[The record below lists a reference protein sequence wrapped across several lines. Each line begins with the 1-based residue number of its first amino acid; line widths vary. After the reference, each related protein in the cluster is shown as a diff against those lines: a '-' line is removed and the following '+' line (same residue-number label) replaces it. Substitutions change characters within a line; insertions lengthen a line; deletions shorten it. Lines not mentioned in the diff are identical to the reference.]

1 MREIKF
7 RALSE
12 NIDGTSDWVYGYLSK
27 CDGYFTINDDN
38 GNGLFINENTIG
50 QYTGFKDK
58 NGKEIYEG
66 DILKCELY
74 DKTYDNYV
82 VYYDEKLGYY
92 VAENEEGGRMCYQTW
107 KGQSVIGNK
116 FENSNLS
123 TIHENY
129 KISRKIMY
137 KCFIDYIE
145 TVNKYIISLF
155 EVDEEDNVLK
165 FLEKYESN
173 NINSVV
179 NKVKDIENR
188 YVDVEVISEDRKFNL
203 LYMC

>member
-12 NIDGTSDWVYGYLSK
+12 NIDGTSDWVYGYLGK
-27 CDGYFTINDDN
+27 CDDCFTINDDN
-38 GNGLFINENTIG
+38 GNGLFINEDTIG

-82 VYYDEKLGYY
+82 VYYDETQGYY
-92 VAENEEGGRMCYQTW
+92 VAENEEGGKMCYQTW

-116 FENSNLS
+116 FEKIKRSN
-123 TIHENY
+123 N
-129 KISRKIMY
+129 MY
-137 KCFIDYIE
+137 KCFIDNIE

-173 NINSVV
+173 NINSVI
-179 NKVKDIENR
+179 NKVKDVENR

-203 LYMC
+203 LYRDNKGDF

>member
-12 NIDGTSDWVYGYLSK
+12 NIDGTSDWVYGYLGK
-27 CDGYFTINDDN
+27 CDGCFTINDDN
-38 GNGLFINENTIG
+38 GNGLFINEDTIG

-82 VYYDEKLGYY
+82 VYYDETQGYY
-92 VAENEEGGRMCYQTW
+92 VAENEEGGKMCYQTW

-116 FENSNLS
+116 FEKIKRSN
-123 TIHENY
+123 N
-129 KISRKIMY
+129 MY
-137 KCFIDYIE
+137 KCFIDNIE

-173 NINSVV
+173 NINSVI
-179 NKVKDIENR
+179 NKVKDIESR
-188 YVDVEVISEDRKFNL
+188 YVDAKIISEDIKFNL
-203 LYMC
+203 LYSANKGDF

>member
-12 NIDGTSDWVYGYLSK
+12 NIDGTADWVYGYLGK
-27 CDGYFTINDDN
+27 CDGCFTINDDN
-38 GNGLFINENTIG
+38 GNGLFINEDTIG

-82 VYYDEKLGYY
+82 VYYDETQGYY
-92 VAENEEGGRMCYQTW
+92 VAENEEGGKMCYQTW

-116 FENSNLS
+116 FEKIKRSN
-123 TIHENY
+123 N
-129 KISRKIMY
+129 MY
-137 KCFIDYIE
+137 KCFIDNIE

-173 NINSVV
+173 NINSVI

-203 LYMC
+203 LYSVNEGDF

>member
-12 NIDGTSDWVYGYLSK
+12 NIDGTSDWVYGYLGK
-27 CDGYFTINDDN
+27 CDGCFTINDDN
-38 GNGLFINENTIG
+38 GNGLFINEDTIG

-82 VYYDEKLGYY
+82 VYYDETQGYY
-92 VAENEEGGRMCYQTW
+92 VAENEEGGKMCYQTW

-116 FENSNLS
+116 FEKIKRSN
-123 TIHENY
+123 N
-129 KISRKIMY
+129 MY
-137 KCFIDYIE
+137 KCFIDNIE

-173 NINSVV
+173 NLNSIV
-179 NKVKDIENR
+179 NKVKDIESR
-188 YVDVEVISEDRKFNL
+188 YVDAKIISEDIKFNL
-203 LYMC
+203 LYMCQ

>member
-12 NIDGTSDWVYGYLSK
+12 NIDGTSDWVYGYLGK
-27 CDGYFTINDDN
+27 CDGCFTINDDN
-38 GNGLFINENTIG
+38 GNGLFINEDTIG

-82 VYYDEKLGYY
+82 VYYDETQGYY
-92 VAENEEGGRMCYQTW
+92 VAENEEGGKMCYQTW

-116 FENSNLS
+116 FEKIKRSN
-123 TIHENY
+123 N
-129 KISRKIMY
+129 MY
-137 KCFIDYIE
+137 KCFIDNIE

-155 EVDEEDNVLK
+155 EVDEEDNVLR

-173 NINSVV
+173 NINSAI
-179 NKVKDIENR
+179 NKVKDVENR
-188 YVDVEVISEDRKFNL
+188 YVDVEVISENRKFNL
-203 LYMC
+203 LYSVNEGDF